1 MALSKNKI
9 KYFNSLTLKKNRDS
23 EQVFIAEG
31 LKLVGDLLPYFRAKY
46 IVATSEWLANY
57 EPEADEIIVVESL
70 DEMKKISQLSTPSPI
85 FVVFARPQYNFDIE
99 KIING
104 KALILALD
112 SVQDP
117 GNLGTIIRIA
127 DWFGIQ
133 NIICSHGTVDVYN
146 TKTIQSTMGALARVK
161 VHYVDL
167 VQFLTSC
174 RNANYPIYGTFLNGK
189 SIYNSELSRAG
200 VIVMGNEGNGI
211 STEIAELV
219 SDRLLIPSYPVDEA
233 TSESLNVAVATAIVC
248 SEFRRR

>member
-46 IVATSEWLANY
+46 IVATSDCLANY
-57 EPEADEIIVVESL
+57 ELEADEIIVVESL

-99 KIING
+99 KILNS

-146 TKTIQSTMGALARVK
+146 LLILMTVPSTGERMAASAASARTSSSSFFSLANSSSMSAISSFLLERASSLLISFNNCSCSVWAASNAASASARLSFKLFCSSLLSPVLSALSFV
-161 VHYVDL
+161 
-167 VQFLTSC
+167 
-174 RNANYPIYGTFLNGK
+174 
-189 SIYNSELSRAG
+189 
-200 VIVMGNEGNGI
+200 
-211 STEIAELV
+211 
-219 SDRLLIPSYPVDEA
+219 RLLI
-233 TSESLNVAVATAIVC
+233 LL
-248 SEFRRR
+248 